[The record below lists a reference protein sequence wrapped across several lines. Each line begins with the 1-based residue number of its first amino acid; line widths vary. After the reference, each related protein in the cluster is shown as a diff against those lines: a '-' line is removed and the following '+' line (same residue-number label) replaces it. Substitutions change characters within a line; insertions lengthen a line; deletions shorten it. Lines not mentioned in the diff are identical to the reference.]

1 MIFPPLP
8 VPNPN
13 PLGDPHGRAALALM
27 ESLIHALVDVG
38 TLTDEQAVG
47 IVQDAATVH
56 AESDYSE
63 RDAERLHDSLVML
76 DRIVASLQ
84 TIGIRSDIG

>member
-1 MIFPPLP
+1 MIIPTLP

-13 PLGDPHGRAALALM
+13 PLGDPHGRAALVLM
-27 ESLIHALVDVG
+27 ESLIHALVEDG
-38 TLTDEQAVG
+38 TLTGEQAID

-84 TIGIRSDIG
+84 TVSIKPGLG